1 VNAWNASENLRGTSR
16 YLKAL
21 MDHFAGRPNAVSLA
35 IAGYNAGPK
44 AVERFNG
51 IPPYTETRN
60 YVVRVLRVWKELNSR
75 VGRAFRGPAEA
86 LAAAPTPDERQWVSN
101 VDHIVPAAIPAV
113 EIVPPPAIV
122 PAVTSD
128 PAK

>member
-1 VNAWNASENLRGTSR
+1 
-16 YLKAL
+16 

-44 AVERFNG
+44 AVERYNG

-75 VGRAFRGPAEA
+75 VGRAFQNAPVAV
-86 LAAAPTPDERQWVSN
+86 AAAPAPDERQWVSK
-101 VDHIVPAAIPAV
+101 VDHIVPATLPAADT
-113 EIVPPPAIV
+113 VPTPALV